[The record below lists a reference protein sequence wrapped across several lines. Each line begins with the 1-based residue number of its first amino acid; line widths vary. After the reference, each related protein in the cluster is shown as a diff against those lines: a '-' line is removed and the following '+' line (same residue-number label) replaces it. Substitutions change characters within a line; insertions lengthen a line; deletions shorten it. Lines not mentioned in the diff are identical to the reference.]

1 MVNQKTNKCQKIS
14 NCSLLFICVF
24 VYLIWMDVALYIKLQ
39 QLLPYSQRPKT
50 RPKDGPFSPFE
61 PITMK
66 LLMNCPQEHY
76 IHLPLGNFTKKNCQ
90 KKGRNLKIH
99 ISAVWFEDAIHIS
112 NYVTPNMVSLF
123 GLFLGLCS
131 ARLFLSLGYKWRL
144 LGFVFYFVRDFMDAL
159 DGVVARKLA
168 NLNNKQIMNP
178 ESWGFAIGTKS
189 KLIKI
194 IHF

>member
-76 IHLPLGNFTKKNCQ
+76 IHLPLGNFTKKEIV
-90 KKGRNLKIH
+90 KKKKDEISKFTFQLCGLKMPCTFQITLRQTWSH
-99 ISAVWFEDAIHIS
+99 FLAFFSDFVQQGCFCLW
-112 NYVTPNMVSLF
+112 VTNGGYWV
-123 GLFLGLCS
+123 LCS
-131 ARLFLSLGYKWRL
+131 ISSVISWTLW
-144 LGFVFYFVRDFMDAL
+144 MAL
-159 DGVVARKLA
+159 WQE
-168 NLNNKQIMNP
+168 NWQI
-178 ESWGFAIGTKS
+178 
-189 KLIKI
+189 
-194 IHF
+194 